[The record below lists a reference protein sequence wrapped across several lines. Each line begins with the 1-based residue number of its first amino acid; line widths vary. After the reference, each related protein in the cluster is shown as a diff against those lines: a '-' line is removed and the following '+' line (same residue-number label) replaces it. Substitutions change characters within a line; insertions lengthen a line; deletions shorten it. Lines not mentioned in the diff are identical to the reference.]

1 MKVTVCELSNDPDQL
16 RLDWEKLR
24 EHVQRESSEFVLL
37 PEMPFYPWLARM
49 QLVEPELWEASIQA
63 HEEWLLNLIDLNP
76 AVVAGTYPVI
86 KEGSRFNEG
95 FIWQAGS
102 GYCGVHTK
110 CFLPDE
116 DGFWEASWYNRGAMD
131 FTIADVDGVRIG
143 FLICTEMW
151 FSEHARA
158 YGRDG
163 IHLLLIPRATP
174 RSSAEKWVAGGRT
187 AAVTSGAFCLSSC
200 FGGTDRN
207 GMQWAGKGWIIDP
220 EEGEVLALTSQS
232 QPFVTLEIDLS
243 VAERAKKTYPRYVR
257 E

>member
-16 RLDWEKLR
+16 QLDWEKLI

-37 PEMPFYPWLARM
+37 PEMPFYPWLART
-49 QLVEPELWEASIQA
+49 QPAEPAQWEASVRA
-63 HEEWLLNLIDLNP
+63 HEAWLSNLINLKP
-76 AVVAGTYPVI
+76 AVVAGTFPVI

-95 FIWQAGS
+95 FVWQADS
-102 GYCGVHTK
+102 GYRGVHTK
-110 CFLPDE
+110 CYLPDE
-116 DGFWEASWYNRGAMD
+116 AGFWEASWCRRGAKD
-131 FTIADVDGVRIG
+131 FTPADVDGVRIG

-158 YGRDG
+158 YGRAG
-163 IHLLLIPRATP
+163 IHLLLTPRATP

-187 AAVTSGAFCLSSC
+187 AAITSGAFCLSSC
-200 FGGTDRN
+200 FGGIDRN

-220 EEGEVLALTSQS
+220 EEGEVLALTSPS
-232 QPFVTLEIDLS
+232 QPYVTLDIDLS